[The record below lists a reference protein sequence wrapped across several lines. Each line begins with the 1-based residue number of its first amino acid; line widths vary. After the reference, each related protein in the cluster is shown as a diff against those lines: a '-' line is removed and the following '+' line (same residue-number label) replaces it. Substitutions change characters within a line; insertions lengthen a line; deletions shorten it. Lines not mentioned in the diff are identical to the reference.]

1 MENNAKIKRSIYKR
15 LKDFNLSFIIILGF
29 LIFSVLWLLE
39 LAYNTKE
46 VYNAIKTSYAQI
58 NKAVLDHSQVPNLL
72 EVMQKY
78 GYNTV
83 KIEEG
88 IKSKNSETMA
98 QELRDFA
105 KYMQNHESEFIRK
118 RFNSF
123 LIIVFI
129 IFTLILLQF
138 MFSIIIEKSIF
149 SFGQKTFQTFESVVK
164 NMYIEKIP
172 TIPEAKFREEDYI
185 NELIKES
192 NLRIDLIDYF
202 RLLPYL
208 DTVATIEEYINLV
221 GKEVCSFFKSQRFS
235 IALISGEEVI
245 AETAFF
251 VEPNQ
256 PIFLDKGF
264 KQNLSETS
272 LGKMIKDEM
281 KYRIIGDLRKKEGSL
296 SSEEIVKEGF
306 LSNLTVPAIVNGK
319 TIGFFFLASKKINAF
334 NEEDGKLFYRLSLI
348 LSPYLYHTLSMQSIV
363 ANFGDSLIDL
373 SEFRDN
379 ETGNHIKRV
388 ALYSKILTEGLEL
401 EPRLVREIYQFSPLH
416 DIGKV
421 GIPDRILLKPGKLD
435 DNEWKIMKT
444 HVIIGVK
451 ILEGFVQRSKGI
463 MTERALR
470 TAINIV
476 SDHHEKWDGSGYPFE
491 KKGEKISIEGRIV
504 AVADVFDAL
513 TTRRPYKKAFSF
525 EESLNIIKESSGKH
539 FDPVVVQVFLKNIDK
554 IYAVY
559 NELKDSE

>member
-29 LIFSVLWLLE
+29 LIFSVLWLIA

-88 IKSKNSETMA
+88 IKSKNSETIA
-98 QELRDFA
+98 QELRNFA

-172 TIPEAKFREEDYI
+172 TVPEAKFREEDYI
-185 NELIKES
+185 NELINEA

-208 DTVATIEEYINLV
+208 DTVNTIEEYINLV
-221 GKEVCSFFKSQRFS
+221 GKAICSFFKSQRFS

-264 KQNLSETS
+264 KQNLSKTS

-296 SSEEIVKEGF
+296 SSEKIVKEGF

-334 NEEDGKLFYRLSLI
+334 NEEDGKLFYRLSLT

-379 ETGNHIKRV
+379 ETGTHIKRV
-388 ALYSKILTEGLEL
+388 ALYSKILAEGMEL

-491 KKGEKISIEGRIV
+491 KKGEKISTEGRIL

-539 FDPVVVQVFLKNIDK
+539 FDPVVVQVFLKNRDK
-554 IYAVY
+554 IYTVY
-559 NELKDSE
+559 NCIQ

>member
-29 LIFSVLWLLE
+29 LIFSVLWLIA

-88 IKSKNSETMA
+88 IKSKNSETIA
-98 QELRDFA
+98 QELRNFA

-172 TIPEAKFREEDYI
+172 TVPEAKFREEDYI
-185 NELIKES
+185 NELINEA

-208 DTVATIEEYINLV
+208 DTVNTIEEYINLV

-264 KQNLSETS
+264 KQNLSKTS

-296 SSEEIVKEGF
+296 SSEKIVKEGF

-334 NEEDGKLFYRLSLI
+334 NEEDGKLFYRLSLT

-379 ETGNHIKRV
+379 ETGTHIKRV
-388 ALYSKILTEGLEL
+388 ALYSKILAEGMEL

-491 KKGEKISIEGRIV
+491 KKGEKISTEGRIL

-525 EESLNIIKESSGKH
+525 EESLNIIKESSGKY

-554 IYAVY
+554 IYTVY
-559 NELKDSE
+559 NCIQ